1 MTEKNPYPSD
11 QADKVLVRMP
21 DGMRDRLKEAAKA
34 NNRTMNAEIVAR
46 LESTFAAPTTSSAVD
61 LSQTVQELQSLQ
73 ELGALNYELQ
83 RATHNLDAAQQ
94 QFSTA
99 WHTLQQ
105 ALANG
110 DEAAQKT
117 AKAQCTHWQSVTND
131 LKNATVEIE
140 AQISRVH
147 FERKANGLKEL
158 RHVKPVSVSV
168 TSHFSD
174 KSVSALKGAAAK
186 RTSGF

>member
-1 MTEKNPYPSD
+1 M
-11 QADKVLVRMP
+11 LP
-21 DGMRDRLKEAAKA
+21 DLKERVEQAA
-34 NNRTMNAEIVAR
+34 RESGRSMNAEIVAR

-110 DEAAQKT
+110 NEAAQKT

-158 RHVKPVSVSV
+158 RHVQPVSVSV
-168 TSHFSD
+168 TSHFPD